1 MRDMAARGLE
11 PGGAMAQHLNLEDL
25 IDLGGEKRG
34 DGEGGGLSSS
44 PLLAV
49 DAAAEQTGAGWSL
62 PFAPSPMTGGIEL
75 LHSPT
80 PQKALRS
87 AARSVERSR
96 LGNGSN
102 TPLAPIS
109 MNKLDSSPAESED
122 EVVIHVKARGKT
134 PGARRRQRRSTLSAT
149 ASADASADA
158 VPPTGRSL
166 LAQSPMPAVQ
176 HPASLKVALK
186 TTEACAAKPKT
197 PVSTKPEE
205 GSSVPTLVSH
215 FETIATTPTGDAID
229 AVPPAGGSKLA
240 LTPIAGGAD
249 AADAADAVPPA
260 GGSKLALTPIAG
272 GADAADAA
280 DAVPPAGGSKLAL
293 TPEATPG
300 VVEAKPLSSVT
311 SPENKASLSRQSE
324 AMLTPGA
331 VASADADAVPP
342 AGGSTLALTPIIG
355 NNAVDAVPPAG
366 GSRLAATPPAAPAAA
381 VGNETA
387 PEATVPAGTQ
397 EQQHGS
403 PAEPSPPVR
412 ERAMTPE
419 AVTNADE
426 NAVPPAGGSR
436 LMLTPVVA
444 APRARRI
451 AGGGT
456 EQAQG
461 ECADACVDA
470 GTGPSSPVA
479 RHASPAGAQEATGTL
494 PGKEVE
500 RARREGESSIDS
512 PVPTG
517 AEEERAVANDGC
529 GADVDMMDVDSP
541 AQCSCDEEAAAGSG
555 ALVDGQVAEVVAQLD
570 LDTAEAGEAKT
581 PDNDD
586 VGPASQRA
594 AACTVEE
601 EGGGSGSDNFEAYL
615 ERMMSRGGDPFAA
628 GKSAIGNSP
637 AIKAPPNPYTP
648 LRKNRGHDPYACT
661 KRF

>member
-1 MRDMAARGLE
+1 
-11 PGGAMAQHLNLEDL
+11 
-25 IDLGGEKRG
+25 
-34 DGEGGGLSSS
+34 
-44 PLLAV
+44 
-49 DAAAEQTGAGWSL
+49 
-62 PFAPSPMTGGIEL
+62 
-75 LHSPT
+75 
-80 PQKALRS
+80 
-87 AARSVERSR
+87 
-96 LGNGSN
+96 
-102 TPLAPIS
+102 
-109 MNKLDSSPAESED
+109 
-122 EVVIHVKARGKT
+122 
-134 PGARRRQRRSTLSAT
+134 
-149 ASADASADA
+149 
-158 VPPTGRSL
+158 
-166 LAQSPMPAVQ
+166 
-176 HPASLKVALK
+176 
-186 TTEACAAKPKT
+186 
-197 PVSTKPEE
+197 
-205 GSSVPTLVSH
+205 
-215 FETIATTPTGDAID
+215 
-229 AVPPAGGSKLA
+229 
-240 LTPIAGGAD
+240 
-249 AADAADAVPPA
+249 
-260 GGSKLALTPIAG
+260 
-272 GADAADAA
+272 
-280 DAVPPAGGSKLAL
+280 
-293 TPEATPG
+293 
-300 VVEAKPLSSVT
+300 
-311 SPENKASLSRQSE
+311 
-324 AMLTPGA
+324 
-331 VASADADAVPP
+331 
-342 AGGSTLALTPIIG
+342 
-355 NNAVDAVPPAG
+355 
-366 GSRLAATPPAAPAAA
+366 
-381 VGNETA
+381 
-387 PEATVPAGTQ
+387 
-397 EQQHGS
+397 
-403 PAEPSPPVR
+403 
-412 ERAMTPE
+412 MTPE

-444 APRARRI
+444 APRARCI

-470 GTGPSSPVA
+470 DTGPSSPVA

-541 AQCSCDEEAAAGSG
+541 AQCSCDEEAAAESG

-601 EGGGSGSDNFEAYL
+601 GEGSGSDNFEAYL

>member
-1 MRDMAARGLE
+1 MAARGLE

-80 PQKALRS
+80 PQKAPRS

-186 TTEACAAKPKT
+186 TTDACAAKPKT

-249 AADAADAVPPA
+249 AADA
-260 GGSKLALTPIAG
+260 
-272 GADAADAA
+272 
-280 DAVPPAGGSKLAL
+280 VPPAGGSKLAL

-324 AMLTPGA
+324 AMLTPEA

-444 APRARRI
+444 APRARCI

-470 GTGPSSPVA
+470 DTGPSSPVA

-517 AEEERAVANDGC
+517 AEEKRAVANDGC

-541 AQCSCDEEAAAGSG
+541 AQCSCDEEVAAQSG

-601 EGGGSGSDNFEAYL
+601 GGGSGSDNFEAYL
-615 ERMMSRGGDPFAA
+615 ERMMSQGGDPFAA